1 VSLYALLSTTVTTDP
16 NPDKVTP
23 GFAGF
28 SVIFLLAVATIV
40 LIRSMTR
47 HLRNVRYS
55 PDPGDQVES
64 GRPGEPVPSGGAA
77 LEGHGHRAGNVVD
90 DQGIHSGRE

>member
-1 VSLYALLSTTVTTDP
+1 MHSLLVSALVSSHALVSTTVTTNPD
-16 NPDKVTP
+16 PDKVSP

-55 PDPGDQVES
+55 PEPPDPELDAGLLQ
-64 GRPGEPVPSGGAA
+64 
-77 LEGHGHRAGNVVD
+77 GHRQGTGNVVD
-90 DQGIHSGRE
+90 DQGVHPGRE

>member
-1 VSLYALLSTTVTTDP
+1 VPFYSLLSTTVTTDP

-40 LIRSMTR
+40 LIRSMTK

-55 PDPGDQVES
+55 PDPSDQAGS
-64 GRPGEPVPSGGAA
+64 APAGAS
-77 LEGHGHRAGNVVD
+77 LQGHGQRAGNVVD
-90 DQGIHSGRE
+90 DQGVHPGLE

>member
-1 VSLYALLSTTVTTDP
+1 MSFYALLSTTVTTDP

-55 PDPGDQVES
+55 PDPSDQAGSPPVGASAGAQGQGAGD
-64 GRPGEPVPSGGAA
+64 
-77 LEGHGHRAGNVVD
+77 VVD
-90 DQGIHSGRE
+90 DQGVHTRRE

>member
-1 VSLYALLSTTVTTDP
+1 VLYLLLSTTVTTDP
-16 NPDKVTP
+16 NPDKVSP

-28 SVIFLLAVATIV
+28 SVVFLLAVATIV

-55 PDPGDQVES
+55 PEPVYPDPDQELDGGSFQGHRQSPGD
-64 GRPGEPVPSGGAA
+64 
-77 LEGHGHRAGNVVD
+77 VVD
-90 DQGIHSGRE
+90 NQGVDPRRE